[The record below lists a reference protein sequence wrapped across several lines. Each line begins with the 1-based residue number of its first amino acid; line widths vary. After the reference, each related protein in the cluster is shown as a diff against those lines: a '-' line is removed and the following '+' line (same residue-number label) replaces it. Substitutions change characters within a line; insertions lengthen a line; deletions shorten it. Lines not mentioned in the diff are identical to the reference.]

1 MCKRSFNLPGKL
13 GFPRFSHFF
22 FDSPPFHSL
31 VVKPRISTFTLHFS
45 KTLVI
50 ISVVIAEVMIGFP
63 LIEPELSSSKLTTV
77 FFSLICFSYLK
88 MSWYSGLAIK
98 LANFDESKCPSSWS

>member
-1 MCKRSFNLPGKL
+1 MCRRSFNLPGRL
-13 GFPRFSHFF
+13 GFPRLAHFL

-45 KTLVI
+45 RTLVI
-50 ISVVIAEVMIGFP
+50 ISVVIADVIIGFP
-63 LIEPELSSSKLTTV
+63 LIDPELSNSRLTTV

-88 MSWYSGLAIK
+88 ISW
-98 LANFDESKCPSSWS
+98 

>member
-1 MCKRSFNLPGKL
+1 
-13 GFPRFSHFF
+13 
-22 FDSPPFHSL
+22 
-31 VVKPRISTFTLHFS
+31 
-45 KTLVI
+45 
-50 ISVVIAEVMIGFP
+50 MIGFP

-98 LANFDESKCPSSWS
+98 LANFDESKCPSS